1 MISSHLMGLSF
12 NFKHISKVA
21 NYATHSLA
29 KHAQFGQEK
38 LIWLEDTPQWAF
50 FVFQIFKFYKKI
62 SLKNICMKLFNYVT
76 LFGT

>member
-21 NYATHSLA
+21 NYAAHSLA

-38 LIWLEDTPQWAF
+38 KIWFEDTSQWAF
-50 FVFQIFKFYKKI
+50 FVFQIFIFYKKI
-62 SLKNICMKLFNYVT
+62 SLKNICIKLFSYVT

>member
-38 LIWLEDTPQWAF
+38 QIWLEDTPQWAF
-50 FVFQIFKFYKKI
+50 FVFQIFIFYKKI
-62 SLKNICMKLFNYVT
+62 SLKYVCMKLFSYVT
-76 LFGT
+76 PYRT